1 MAHSTTTLQRIVA
14 LYDEERRLLDRRC
27 DDFLTDAERAR
38 LAEIG
43 RELYEKYW
51 PNERAER
58 VFATHGPPR
67 CLGGGSEHDQ
77 KRQIAHGIAPLP
89 SGRRS

>member
-1 MAHSTTTLQRIVA
+1 VAHSTTTLQRIGS
-14 LYDEERRLLDRRC
+14 LYEEQRQLLDRRC

-51 PNERAER
+51 PRERAER
-58 VFATHGPPR
+58 VFAEHGPPR
-67 CLGGGSEHDQ
+67 MLGGGNEHDQ

-89 SGRRS
+89 RGGI